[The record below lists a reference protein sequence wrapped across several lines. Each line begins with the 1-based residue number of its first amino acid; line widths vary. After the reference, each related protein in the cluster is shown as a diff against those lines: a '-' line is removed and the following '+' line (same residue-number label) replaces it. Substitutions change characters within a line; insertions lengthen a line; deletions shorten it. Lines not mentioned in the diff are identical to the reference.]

1 MDKGRV
7 SLMVM
12 GAAACLAVI
21 FASLY
26 IGERL
31 EQIEDRLQYR
41 PPAAQQPGSEAVT
54 LDEGMPRRAVYVP
67 AYSHVYSNGGQAYL
81 VETTLSI
88 RNTDPQQAIVI
99 SAVRYFDTQG
109 KLVKDHLA
117 QALRLGPLESTEFL
131 VEKRDVSGGS
141 GANFVVEWSAE
152 GAVNPP
158 IIEAVM
164 IGFAGSNS
172 ISLIRSGH
180 PIDAE

>member
-1 MDKGRV
+1 M
-7 SLMVM
+7 
-12 GAAACLAVI
+12 
-21 FASLY
+21 
-26 IGERL
+26 
-31 EQIEDRLQYR
+31 
-41 PPAAQQPGSEAVT
+41 
-54 LDEGMPRRAVYVP
+54 
-67 AYSHVYSNGGQAYL
+67 
-81 VETTLSI
+81 ETTLSI

-158 IIEAVM
+158 II
-164 IGFAGSNS
+164 
-172 ISLIRSGH
+172 
-180 PIDAE
+180 